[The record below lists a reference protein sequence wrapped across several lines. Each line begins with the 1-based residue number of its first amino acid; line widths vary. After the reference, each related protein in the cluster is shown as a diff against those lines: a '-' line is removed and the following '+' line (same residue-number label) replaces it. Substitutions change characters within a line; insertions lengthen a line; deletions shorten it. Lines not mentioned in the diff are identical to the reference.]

1 MTFKSVKSN
10 LITIMSNNEYNE
22 ADVTD
27 FESAPA
33 LEYDNSFIVQA
44 LSGEMGSESETL
56 VDRFYD
62 IQDWQILIAYSKS
75 SQSDII
81 NRDEAQRKREIL
93 ITALDK
99 PANWSNY
106 VRLQKYKS
114 WKLEELKSYYLL
126 TINIKIID
134 QVIY

>member
-1 MTFKSVKSN
+1 MTFKSIKEN
-10 LITIMSNNEYNE
+10 LVRIMSNNEYNE
-22 ADVTD
+22 TDVTD
-27 FESAPA
+27 FANAPA

-44 LSGEMGSESETL
+44 LSGEMGPESETL

-62 IQDWQILIAYSKS
+62 IQDWEITIAYSKS

-81 NRDEAQRKREIL
+81 NRDDAQRKREIL
-93 ITALDK
+93 MTALDK

-106 VRLQKYKS
+106 VRLQKYRS

-126 TINIKIID
+126 TINLRIID